1 MTPDVKVYR
10 IDNSERVKLS
20 HFDPADTGK
29 FSPDDAGKA
38 KARKLLKKQK
48 RELAELQNLL
58 YADSSRSLL
67 VVLQAIDAGGKDSTI
82 RKVMSGINPQGIR
95 VTSFKAPNQEE
106 LAHDFLW
113 RIHKATPKLG
123 MIGVF
128 NRSHYEDILA
138 VRVNNLVPKE
148 VWSKRYEAINAFEET
163 LNNAGSAIIKLYL
176 NISKDEQKRRF
187 EDRLNKADKHWKF
200 NPNDLADRELWDDYR
215 RAFEDVFS
223 KCATK
228 RAPWFIVP
236 ANVKW
241 YRDVVVAQI
250 ILERLRRM
258 KLSYPGI
265 DYDPSEISIPD

>member
-1 MTPDVKVYR
+1 
-10 IDNSERVKLS
+10 
-20 HFDPADTGK
+20 
-29 FSPDDAGKA
+29 
-38 KARKLLKKQK
+38 
-48 RELAELQNLL
+48 
-58 YADSSRSLL
+58 
-67 VVLQAIDAGGKDSTI
+67 
-82 RKVMSGINPQGIR
+82 MSGINPQGIR

-138 VRVNNLVPKE
+138 VRVNKLAPKK

-163 LNNAGSAIIKLYL
+163 LNEAGTAVIKLYL

-200 NPNDLADRELWDDYR
+200 NPSDLADRELWDDYR
-215 RAFEDVFS
+215 KAFEDVFS
-223 KCATK
+223 RCATK

-250 ILERLRRM
+250 ILERLKQMR
-258 KLSYPGI
+258 LSYPGI
-265 DYDPSEISIPD
+265 DYDPGEISIPD